1 MGTAFAAI
9 ETALNNGALAAIA
22 NATLTWSGGGS
33 AEVVYDARY
42 ADTQGMGNAR
52 PQARILNTAMGTLA
66 VGTAVTVTQ
75 GSTATAYTIQAI
87 EPDGAGLSALILRR
101 SA

>member
-1 MGTAFAAI
+1 MGTPFAAI
-9 ETALNNGALAAIA
+9 ESALNNGALAAIA

-42 ADTQGMGNAR
+42 ADTQGMTNAR
-52 PQARILNTAMGTLA
+52 PQARILDADLGTLA

-87 EPDGAGLSALILRR
+87 EADGLGLSTIILRR
-101 SA
+101 AS